1 MITSSTMKSKIV
13 HDQSI
18 FTAMSDALASFFELF
33 TGDKNFNMGKLKQAD
48 IYIGNEHYKAR
59 GKMLNSSHV
68 NECFRLSLEDD
79 SENEKQLVLRRMVPE
94 FLAHHPNC
102 RGLLKREFELF
113 KELNMD
119 MCPYLVKLIDYIEEE
134 DSLISEL
141 IPGLPLDLFV
151 KQEPEYY
158 FKRRTTLKM
167 LKQLLTAVGFL
178 HSKGMCH
185 LDITPACILVKAD
198 PDHDIVLLNNG
209 LAAATYDKLPLGRCY
224 SPDIPL
230 ELEHGQPFDN
240 RTDIWEIGKIIKMI
254 IQVRKKDPTRASN
267 HLKLIAMKCMK
278 KNPLDRY
285 HDVKEILR
293 DLEAWEHLYDNFVKN

>member
-1 MITSSTMKSKIV
+1 MKSKIV

-285 HDVKEILR
+285 QDVKEILR

>member
-1 MITSSTMKSKIV
+1 MKSKIV

-254 IQVRKKDPTRASN
+254 IQVRKTDPTRASN